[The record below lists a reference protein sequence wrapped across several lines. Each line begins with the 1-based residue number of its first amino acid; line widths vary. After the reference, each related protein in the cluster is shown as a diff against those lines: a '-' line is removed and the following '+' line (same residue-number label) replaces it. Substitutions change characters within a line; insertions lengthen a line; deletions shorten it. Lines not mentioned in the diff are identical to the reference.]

1 MVPEGARLVIAASN
15 SFRECAWESIIGGIA
30 RSCAWPVVGETSGV
44 SFRCVSGG
52 HQKIQLAK
60 ERRTGIQLARYRFLT
75 TVLNSNPLQL
85 AARQIIATAAQR
97 QTALTSLA
105 FEMRLPVN
113 SISEVYKVAGSFVSV
128 QARIHGRNV
137 YWWPWPLFGAGA
149 AARDRSCSRDHRH
162 PLRQRALH
170 GMPGMPWGGPCQVES
185 SNDASTQAARN
196 R

>member
-1 MVPEGARLVIAASN
+1 LCVRGTPKNTTGQGAPNRILCIL
-15 SFRECAWESIIGGIA
+15 
-30 RSCAWPVVGETSGV
+30 
-44 SFRCVSGG
+44 
-52 HQKIQLAK
+52 K
-60 ERRTGIQLARYRFLT
+60 ARYRFLT

-97 QTALTSLA
+97 QTGLTSLA

-128 QARIHGRNV
+128 QARSHGRNV
-137 YWWPWPLFGAGA
+137 YWWPLFGAGA

-170 GMPGMPWGGPCQVES
+170 GMPGMPWGGPCQATRRGARGGVCVGNVHFPSELS
-185 SNDASTQAARN
+185 SNGTGRPAPQK
-196 R
+196 